1 MPSRNNLQD
10 PRRKFLVPPPTKFP
24 SPIVDPCPTVS
35 AHTKGLFSEAEAI
48 IQACYSPTMRISQ
61 LYDAALARPGNKD
74 PFLAWWEHIT
84 DRHTQLASEMQ
95 TAVFEFKSLEAQ
107 LDGGVS
113 KVEEWMKQFDVA
125 VYAMARWAFEL
136 QGALAVDQVQKFVAE
151 EEVVEAVE
159 ALAPTRAA

>member
-10 PRRKFLVPPPTKFP
+10 PRL
-24 SPIVDPCPTVS
+24 S